1 MPSSASPAVA
11 STHQRVKPQW
21 LVEDNARMVRAIAE
35 QQAERQRRSDH
46 YDALAERRAREY
58 SLVRASYVDTR
69 TLEVRV
75 IRDRY

>member
-1 MPSSASPAVA
+1 
-11 STHQRVKPQW
+11 
-21 LVEDNARMVRAIAE
+21 MVRAIAE